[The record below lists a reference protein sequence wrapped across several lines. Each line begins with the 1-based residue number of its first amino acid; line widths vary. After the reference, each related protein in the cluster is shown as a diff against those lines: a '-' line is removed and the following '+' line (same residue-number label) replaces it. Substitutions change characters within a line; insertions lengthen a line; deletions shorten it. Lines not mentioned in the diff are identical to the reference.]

1 MRITESELVNR
12 IIKLYNDK
20 MYKQGYELIIEN
32 EDIIEKKYYEITE
45 YKIRFLVALNKLIE
59 ASIIVK
65 EELSLPYIPKDFE
78 SFLIQINKEI
88 NFTLNDKNT
97 FSISEDDLENL
108 DKLDN
113 STLLAILPLLKKYNL
128 NEYVRQLQNIF
139 LNTNIKDIVKT
150 LLIACLSDSK
160 LNADF
165 YVIKNE
171 VTVKFNPT
179 TIFDIREGDNFI
191 YIENKIKELTDLQIN
206 IQQILVK
213 LTTTYLL
220 NVYPLIISN
229 HECDILLCASLLLS
243 FSMMN
248 LELKND
254 YFKEIYS
261 KHSKEVQKM
270 CEKLNILLETI

>member
-32 EDIIEKKYYEITE
+32 EDIIEKRYYEIAE

-78 SFLIQINKEI
+78 NFLIQINKEI

-179 TIFDIREGDNFI
+179 VAAVPVATA
-191 YIENKIKELTDLQIN
+191 
-206 IQQILVK
+206 LVA
-213 LTTTYLL
+213 
-220 NVYPLIISN
+220 LI
-229 HECDILLCASLLLS
+229 A
-243 FSMMN
+243 
-248 LELKND
+248 K
-254 YFKEIYS
+254 YA
-261 KHSKEVQKM
+261 
-270 CEKLNILLETI
+270 